1 MDMNFIV
8 FTIPVF
14 LITIGIEMWIGYRGK
29 QQYYNFEDAI
39 TNLNIGIGS
48 QAIGLLGKVLILA
61 SYDFVYN
68 HFSLFHLPK
77 EHALVWVGALI
88 FFDFLYY
95 WAHRWG
101 HEWNW
106 MWGAHIVHHQ
116 SQEYNLSVAL
126 RQSWFHNLIAFWIF
140 LPLPVLGIHP
150 YVLIGVS
157 AFVTLYQCWIHT
169 KAIRKLS
176 WLVEFIFNTPS
187 HHRVHH
193 AINPQYLDKNYAA
206 VFIFWD
212 RLFGTFQEED
222 EEPVYGITS
231 PINSW
236 DPVWANFHF
245 YVAMFKGS
253 KKLHGLWQKLA
264 LIFRGPQY
272 LGEVL
277 GQTPKDPGYY
287 KHVSKYK
294 TSVSLNMKLYVLAQ
308 FVVLTAGIVKYLI
321 HFDELTSFFQWACL
335 GLIILT
341 TLACS
346 GIMENKPWVSYVEVL
361 RIMGAVLL
369 LNTLYYFNYSDWF
382 ITMLIG
388 SISLSIV
395 FIGWFVYK
403 WVIARDPATIEQST
417 GL

>member
-1 MDMNFIV
+1 MDINYIV
-8 FTIPVF
+8 FAIPVF
-14 LITIGIEMWIGYRGK
+14 FITIGIELWVGYRRK

-61 SYDFVYN
+61 SYDYVYH
-68 HFSLFHLPK
+68 HFSFFQLPK
-77 EHALVWVGALI
+77 DNPLVWLGALI

-126 RQSWFHNLIAFWIF
+126 RQSWFHNFIAFWIF
-140 LPLPVLGIHP
+140 LPLPILGVHP
-150 YVLIGVS
+150 YVFVGV
-157 AFVTLYQCWIHT
+157 AGFVTLYQYWIHT
-169 KAIRKLS
+169 KAIKKLPRII
-176 WLVEFIFNTPS
+176 EFIFNTPS

-206 VFIFWD
+206 TFIFWD
-212 RLFGTFQEED
+212 RMFGTFMEEK
-222 EEPVYGITS
+222 EEPVYGITT
-231 PINSW
+231 PFNSW

-245 YVAMFKGS
+245 YVEMFQGS
-253 KKLHGLWQKLA
+253 KKLKTLWQKLA
-264 LIFRGPQY
+264 LIFKGPQY

-277 GQTPKDPGYY
+277 GQVSKDPEYY
-287 KHVSKYK
+287 KHVPKYQ
-294 TSVSLNMKLYVLAQ
+294 TPVSLNMKLYVLAQ
-308 FVVLTAGIVKYLI
+308 FIVLTAGIVKYLI
-321 HFDELTSFFQWACL
+321 HFDELTPFFQWASM

-341 TLACS
+341 AMSCS
-346 GIMENKPWVSYVEVL
+346 GIMENKSWVGYVEVM
-361 RIMGAVLL
+361 RIMGAIAL

-382 ITMLIG
+382 MAMLIG
-388 SISLSIV
+388 SITLGV
-395 FIGWFVYK
+395 LFMGWFVYK
-403 WVIARDPATIEQST
+403 WIIARDPVSNEQSASI
-417 GL
+417 